1 MNSYARY
8 CRPKLG
14 DLLSSLKL
22 DKTYDRAKDQ
32 YLYEGDTAY
41 VDFVAGFGSIVL
53 GHNDSDMSKALRDFL
68 EGERPVH
75 AQGSIRGQSA
85 QLAQLLSELTPGS
98 QEYIS
103 HFANTG
109 AEGVEAAIK
118 HSYKVMLDAVNDL
131 YEEVSKQLNNF
142 FHENNLNEDNI
153 VIPNGKSLI
162 DFRDSLDEYN
172 LAEFEKAQN
181 QPVYLALKG
190 SYHGKLTSALK
201 VTSNKSYR
209 EAFEGLSGIKPYFL
223 DRQGLENFDVLLDDL
238 AVTFLSPVLIGN
250 RIEFKEKRIL
260 RVAGFLCELVQG
272 EGGIHVIPEATLAKI
287 KALHAEHRIPLIIDE
302 VQTGC
307 GRLGSVYHYG
317 QTVLADAAPEYVV
330 VSKALG
336 GGLVKISATLIR
348 SDIYDQDFGILHTST
363 FSEDDLSATVA
374 LAFVQKI
381 TAPAT
386 FVDFAEKSDYVFN
399 GLQALQQRH
408 PTVIKEVRGTGLMFG
423 IEFHGL
429 DQFSPFFRTA
439 GKQGILSLII
449 ASYLLHYH
457 QLRILAPIS
466 TILKGNHGRKRSSVM
481 RVQPPLC
488 ISKADCDRLFVALD
502 EVCAVIEQQNEFL
515 MVAHLFGA
523 PASAAQRTAPQ
534 TFSNKYPI
542 RLAGENSHIDAR
554 TGFVLH
560 PTAVSYL
567 VDYFF
572 TSFCAYDWDQ
582 AGFTTW
588 WNQVSRFFDPALVQ
602 QDCVSSNDYIVQ
614 NSMFMVPYLPEYFKT
629 AQGFEQKEIRNK
641 IQDAVTMAKEIGD
654 DNIPVSIVGLGAYTS
669 IYTDNGQFIR
679 DYEVPITTGNSYTA
693 ALMVQAVI
701 KAASQLNLDFTQ
713 ARVAVVGAA
722 GNIGLASTVMLSS
735 LFGNMTI
742 IGRDEKTS
750 QLRLNASR
758 RQIIKDMLV
767 LLGALLAEGDQP
779 APGSVMA
786 ALQELLLEKGYID
799 ENGLSADLQNSVA
812 LIDELLS
819 ADLALRVGDFSDLA
833 QAEIVIVSTNS
844 PDPELI
850 KPAMV
855 QPDAI
860 VACVSVPS
868 NLSSQFNQLRQEGR
882 GYQHVFDSGL
892 AKLPEGSVI
901 RFVGFPE
908 GTNAFGC
915 LSETI
920 MLGFEGTN
928 SSYSKGNIQPRQIY
942 ELIRMQNSHG
952 FQLGDLEL
960 NHELLNDYLP
970 ESAREQEYAV

>member
-1 MNSYARY
+1 MNSYTRY

-22 DKTYDRAKDQ
+22 DKSYDRGKDQ

-53 GHNDSDMSKALRDFL
+53 GHNDPDISSAVRDFL
-68 EGERPVH
+68 SAERPVH
-75 AQGSIRGQSA
+75 AQGSIRVQSA
-85 QLAQLLSELTPGS
+85 ELAKRLSDLTPGS
-98 QEYIS
+98 HDYIV

-109 AEGVEAAIK
+109 AEGIEAAIK

-131 YEEVSKQLNNF
+131 YEDVSKQLNNF
-142 FHENNLNEDNI
+142 FHEHNLNEDNI

-209 EAFEGLSGIKPYFL
+209 EAFEGLSGIKPYFF
-223 DRQGLENFDVLLDDL
+223 DRQSLENFAVLLDDL
-238 AVTFLSPVLIGN
+238 NVTFLSPVLINN
-250 RIEFKEKRIL
+250 RIEFKERRIL
-260 RVAGFLCELVQG
+260 RVAGLLCELVQG
-272 EGGIHVIPEATLAKI
+272 EGGIHVIPDDTLVKI
-287 KALHAEHRIPLIIDE
+287 KALQTQHRIPLIIDE

-307 GRLGSVYHYG
+307 GRLGAVYHYA
-317 QTVLADAAPEYVV
+317 QTVLADAAPDYIV

-336 GGLVKISATLIR
+336 GGLMKTSATLIR

-363 FSEDDLSATVA
+363 FSEDDLSAAVA
-374 LAFVQKI
+374 LAFLQKI

-386 FVDFAEKSDYVFN
+386 FKHFDQKSDYLLS
-399 GLQALQQRH
+399 GLKALQQQH
-408 PTVIKEVRGTGLMFG
+408 STVIKEVRGKGLMLG

-457 QLRILAPIS
+457 QLRILAPLS

-488 ISKADCDRLFVALD
+488 ITQADCDRLFLALD
-502 EVCAVIEQQNEFL
+502 EVCTIIEHQNEYL
-515 MVAHLFGA
+515 MVAHLFGPSVNASERAA
-523 PASAAQRTAPQ
+523 PLR
-534 TFSNKYPI
+534 FSNKYPI
-542 RLAGENSHIDAR
+542 RLAGESSHIDAR

-560 PTAVSYL
+560 PTHIGYL

-572 TSFCAYDWDQ
+572 TSFSSYKWDE
-582 AGFTTW
+582 AAFTVW

-614 NSMFMVPYLPEYFKT
+614 NSMFMVPYLPTYFKR
-629 AQGFEQKEIRNK
+629 AQGFELKEVRNK

-669 IYTDNGQFIR
+669 IFTDNGQFIR

-693 ALMVQAVI
+693 ALMIQAVI
-701 KAASQLNLDFTQ
+701 KAAANQNLDFSQ
-713 ARVAVVGAA
+713 AQIAVIGAA
-722 GNIGLASTVMLSS
+722 GNIGIASTVMLST

-758 RQIIKDMLV
+758 RQIIKDMIV
-767 LLGALLAEGDQP
+767 LLGILLQEGDEP
-779 APGSVMA
+779 SPGSVMA
-786 ALQELLLEKGYID
+786 ALHDKLLAMGYID
-799 ENGLSADLQNSVA
+799 AGGLSADLQHSLA
-812 LIDELLS
+812 LVDELLNT
-819 ADLALRVGDFSDLA
+819 DLALRVGDFANLA

-855 QPDAI
+855 QPNAI

-868 NLSSQFNQLRQEGR
+868 NLSRQFNQLRQFTGD
-882 GYQHVFDSGL
+882 YQHVFDSGL
-892 AKLPEGSVI
+892 AKLPGSSVI

-908 GTNAFGC
+908 GSNAFGC

-942 ELIRMQNSHG
+942 ELIRMQNTHG

-960 NHELLNDYLP
+960 NHELLNVSSP
-970 ESAREQEYAV
+970 ESAREHEYAV